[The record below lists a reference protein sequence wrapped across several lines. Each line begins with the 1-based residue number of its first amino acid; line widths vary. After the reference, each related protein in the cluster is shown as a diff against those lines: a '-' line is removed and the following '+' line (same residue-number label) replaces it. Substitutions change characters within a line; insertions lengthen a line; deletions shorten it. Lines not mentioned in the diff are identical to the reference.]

1 VSQDS
6 VETQNPSVFSA
17 TDLGADQNPTDTD
30 NAQEESGSKE
40 DKGKEREASVPEDP
54 HDSAVSSE
62 SSDAGGGIVESAS
75 HRYVIVWLFQTHSEL
90 TKCRRIPLP
99 RTESGTPTILPLVN
113 QVRAEQSAEQGDL
126 RGLSNLDCVNHLQ
139 IIN

>member
-1 VSQDS
+1 MSQDS
-6 VETQNPSVFSA
+6 VETQNPSIFSA
-17 TDLGADQNPTDTD
+17 TDLGADQNPADTD
-30 NAQEESGSKE
+30 NAKEESGSKA
-40 DKGKEREASVPEDP
+40 DKGKEKETSVPEDL

-62 SSDAGGGIVESAS
+62 SSDAGDGIAESAS
-75 HRYVIVWLFQTHSEL
+75 QRYVIVWVFQTHSEL

-126 RGLSNLDCVNHLQ
+126 RGLSNPDCVNYFQ